1 MKTSPLLCHEKILFS
16 WPENHFPC
24 DSHTIQK
31 VQIEELLKVSDSSSP
46 NSEAESHLS
55 LFDFFLSSLFP
66 QDCLSRYSLKTLHQ
80 LPKIQKIVVH
90 WSGKRVIGEKKQILS
105 PTVALFLLTG
115 QKLHWTFARQSI
127 ATFKLRQSALLGCKV
142 TLRKEKIAAFFEK
155 ALFFASPR
163 SRQGERLTLGS
174 LTTRGDFQR
183 GMTEIF
189 LFPELENHFDSFEGL
204 SGFQYTMVV
213 SHSKKKGK
221 REVRKEKLLLLFQGF
236 QWILTEPLFSKKN
249 KR

>member
-1 MKTSPLLCHEKILFS
+1 MNSPSLPFHEKILFS
-16 WPENHFPC
+16 WPESRLSG
-24 DSHTIQK
+24 DSQAIQN
-31 VQIEELLKVSDSSSP
+31 VEARELPGSPYLSSP
-46 NSEAESHLS
+46 VSGEVARVS

-66 QDCLSRYSLKTLHQ
+66 QDCLSRYALETLHQ
-80 LPKIQKIVVH
+80 LPKIQKVAVH

-127 ATFKLRQSALLGCKV
+127 ATFKLRQSTLLGCKV
-142 TLRKEKIAAFFEK
+142 TLRKEKIPAFFEK

-163 SRQGERLTLGS
+163 SRQGERLTLES
-174 LTTRGDFQR
+174 LTTGGDFQR

-189 LFPELENHFDSFEGL
+189 LFPELENHFESFEGL
-204 SGFQYTMVV
+204 SGFQYAMVV
-213 SHSKKKGK
+213 SHSQKGGT
-221 REVRKEKLLLLFQGF
+221 RDTRREKLLLLFQGF